1 MADFPA
7 LPLFTDAYIGDTRH
21 LTLEEHG
28 AYLLLLMIAWRSPDC
43 RLPNDD
49 KRLATMLGISLKKW
63 LALRPALTG
72 PSMFRE
78 ENGHLLQNRLTKERN
93 YVTRQSAQQRA
104 KAEARWN
111 PKPLENKEAIDA
123 AADAEGDA
131 KSMPDGCQADAPT
144 PIPTPTKQ
152 KEEEGGRVREA
163 LAEDQPATT
172 TAPPDPTPA
181 IPPGLLD
188 DLRQA
193 VGVQTHDAGPYWS
206 DPTLRGYV
214 AAWLAL
220 GLTPDRIVAEAK
232 ASRTKNP
239 DPPDGPKALERWMQT
254 AARAIPDQAK
264 PQAQRAQ
271 AKPPASPEDRL
282 NFFAAWVNG
291 DKPLPPSA
299 VTTSMAQALI
309 HAGLVTVG
317 RMRERGIAA

>member
-1 MADFPA
+1 
-7 LPLFTDAYIGDTRH
+7 
-21 LTLEEHG
+21 
-28 AYLLLLMIAWRSPDC
+28 
-43 RLPNDD
+43 
-49 KRLATMLGISLKKW
+49 
-63 LALRPALTG
+63 
-72 PSMFRE
+72 
-78 ENGHLLQNRLTKERN
+78 
-93 YVTRQSAQQRA
+93 
-104 KAEARWN
+104 
-111 PKPLENKEAIDA
+111 
-123 AADAEGDA
+123 
-131 KSMPDGCQADAPT
+131 MPEGCQADAPT

-163 LAEDQPATT
+163 FAEDQPATT
-172 TAPPDPTPA
+172 TAPPDPTSA

-193 VGVQTHDAGPYWS
+193 VGVQPHDAGPYWS

-220 GLTPDRIVAEAK
+220 GLAPDRIVAEAK
-232 ASRTKNP
+232 ASRVKNP
-239 DPPDGPKALERWMQT
+239 EPPDGPKALERWMQT
-254 AARAIPDQAK
+254 AARAIPEHAK
-264 PQAQRAQ
+264 PQSQRAQ

>member
-1 MADFPA
+1 MSGTVNIARDLWDDPV
-7 LPLFTDAYIGDTRH
+7 FTDAEMSQR
-21 LTLEEHG
+21 E
-28 AYLLLLMIAWRSPDC
+28 AW
-43 RLPNDD
+43 
-49 KRLATMLGISLKKW
+49 IW
-63 LALRPALTG
+63 LI
-72 PSMFRE
+72 
-78 ENGHLLQNRLTKERN
+78 
-93 YVTRQSAQQRA
+93 
-104 KAEARWN
+104 AEASW
-111 PKPLENKEAIDA
+111 KPRVKRFAGRDVSLGRGQVAASTRFMAAAWMWSEPRVRRYLDMLENRRMITRATDA
-123 AADAEGDA
+123 GVTVITICKYDDYQSQPRDGGAATTQEQTHDRRTADANEKKGEIRF
-131 KSMPDGCQADAPT
+131 K
-144 PIPTPTKQ
+144 
-152 KEEEGGRVREA
+152 KEEEGAGA
-163 LAEDQPATT
+163 SPDFQEDQSEIPEAPPSPSAPTP

-193 VGVQTHDAGPYWS
+193 VGVQPHDAGPYWS

-214 AAWLAL
+214 AAWMAL

-232 ASRTKNP
+232 ASRAKNP

-254 AARAIPDQAK
+254 AARAVPDQAK

-271 AKPPASPEDRL
+271 VKPPASPEDRL